1 MHVNANTLQRTPRFA
16 RIKSC
21 TKTVPPV
28 FSFSDFA
35 IGSLGPVGRDA
46 FSKVDTV
53 QSSDRECT
61 YKSIC
66 VLIGYAFLKPL
77 RTSLQLIPALRPH
90 LHSFSP
96 LLISAPI
103 LSHSLQYGPLALYI
117 VAALPLC
124 TPSGVSGCIGTNP
137 SSEIY
142 DPHGA
147 RCTETET
154 SSLGMFSQCM
164 CLFWYRVRQRSPPE
178 MDANCLQCSQTDKL

>member
-1 MHVNANTLQRTPRFA
+1 MGSRMHVNANTLQRTPRFA

-103 LSHSLQYGPLALYI
+103 LSHLILTVWTARSLYCRRPPPLHPFWRLWMYRHKSI
-117 VAALPLC
+117 
-124 TPSGVSGCIGTNP
+124 IG
-137 SSEIY
+137 
-142 DPHGA
+142 D
-147 RCTETET
+147 
-154 SSLGMFSQCM
+154 L
-164 CLFWYRVRQRSPPE
+164 
-178 MDANCLQCSQTDKL
+178 